1 LLEESFDP
9 NLDSDFRVVLKK
21 LSKKDNLTKLKAL
34 DELKNLIEIK
44 SVEECVLI
52 LPYWTK
58 TYTKLVL
65 DMNRKIREQCQ
76 LNHEKIVF
84 KVNKN
89 IASYLKTLVPYWIL
103 AQSDSY
109 MPTSRL
115 AESSFQN
122 TFNDNKRPEVVY
134 FAREEIINVCINF
147 FVFSFKYKCINLFL
161 GFI

>member
-1 LLEESFDP
+1 MLEESFDP

-58 TYTKLVL
+58 SYTKLVL

-109 MPTSRL
+109 MPTCRL

-122 TFNDNKRPEVVY
+122 TFNENKRPEVVY
-134 FAREEIINVCINF
+134 FAREEILNVCNNF
-147 FVFSFKYKCINLFL
+147 FCILL
-161 GFI
+161 